1 MPSLRLRRSL
11 ARLLAC
17 SALAAASASPSFGP
31 VRSIPPDDAR
41 LLLRDGNR
49 RFAAGEAVHFQQD
62 AARRRETAT
71 NGQKP
76 FAVILTCSDSRVP
89 PELIFD
95 QGLGCLF
102 VIRVAGNVAQ
112 TDEIASIE
120 YAVGHLG
127 ARLIVVLGHTRCGA
141 VTAVV
146 EEAHVGP
153 NLAQLIKP
161 IIPAVARARSEN
173 PGVRGEPLVAAAIR
187 ANIEQ
192 AMADVR
198 QRSAEIAAAL
208 IQGNVRILGAT
219 YDLESGEVIFFEP
232 SSGPPTELPPA
243 VQSVPETSPGEQAPE
258 PVPAAHH

>member
-1 MPSLRLRRSL
+1 MPSPLLRRFVAS
-11 ARLLAC
+11 LLAC
-17 SALAAASASPSFGP
+17 SALAAAASPSFGP
-31 VRSIPPDDAR
+31 ARSIPPDDAQ

-49 RFAAGEAVHFQQD
+49 RFVAGEAVHFQQD
-62 AARRRETAT
+62 AARRRETVT

-89 PELIFD
+89 PELLFD

-127 ARLIVVLGHTRCGA
+127 ARLIVVLGHTHCGA

-146 EEAHVGP
+146 EESPLGP
-153 NLAQLIKP
+153 NLTQLVKP

-173 PGVRGEPLVAAAIR
+173 PGMRGAPLVAAAIR

-192 AMADVR
+192 AATDLR
-198 QRSAEIAAAL
+198 RRSPEIAAAV
-208 IQGNVRILGAT
+208 IHGNVRVLGAN
-219 YDLESGEVIFFEP
+219 YDLETGEVTFFEP
-232 SSGPPTELPPA
+232 ASVPPTELPA
-243 VQSVPETSPGEQAPE
+243 AAQAAPETIPGEQATE
-258 PVPAAHH
+258 PAPAGHH